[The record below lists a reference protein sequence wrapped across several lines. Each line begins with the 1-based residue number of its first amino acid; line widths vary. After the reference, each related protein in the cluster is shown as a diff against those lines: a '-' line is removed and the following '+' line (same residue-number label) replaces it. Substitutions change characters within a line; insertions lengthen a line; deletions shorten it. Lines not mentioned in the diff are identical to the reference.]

1 MESDTVAPVAVATD
15 AEVMASVEEGD
26 TDEFIIADVTQDDA
40 YLTVPLDA
48 AASLP
53 AWR

>member
-1 MESDTVAPVAVATD
+1 MVPDTVADADVAQD
-15 AEVMASVEEGD
+15 PEVMASVEDGP
-26 TDEFIIADVTQDDA
+26 TKKFIIADISRDDA
-40 YLTVPLDA
+40 YMTVPLED

>member
-1 MESDTVAPVAVATD
+1 MEQNTVAKPAVATD
-15 AEVMASVEEGD
+15 AKVMASVEAGPEE
-26 TDEFIIADVTQDDA
+26 TFIIADVTTDDA

>member
-1 MESDTVAPVAVATD
+1 MEPDTVAPVTVATD
-15 AEVMASVEEGD
+15 AEVMGSVEEGQP
-26 TDEFIIADVTQDDA
+26 DEFIIADISQDDA
-40 YLTVPLDA
+40 YLTVPLED